1 MLDADSYKVVAQAP
15 MPLQPQGESITMD
28 LDGRTCWSAAKGSGR
43 RCTGW
48 RCPLRSTTCPEPER
62 LTTADRDPDSLADPS
77 EPPDNGEETEPQ
89 IPAEDGGGT
98 LLAVGLAAAVA
109 LMAGA
114 VVILIRK
121 P

>member
-1 MLDADSYKVVAQAP
+1 MTVP
-15 MPLQPQGESITMD
+15 TSIND
-28 LDGRTCWSAAKGSGR
+28 VPSPSAS
-43 RCTGW
+43 
-48 RCPLRSTTCPEPER
+48 PPP
-62 LTTADRDPDSLADPS
+62 TATPTPSPSPS
-77 EPPDNGEETEPQ
+77 EPPDNGEDTEPQ

-109 LMAGA
+109 LVAGA